1 MGRKA
6 TKVYVWTARAERAD
20 GSVERFVYVSPY
32 KDIRGLTGFLLEL
45 PQAHFHYSD
54 GNPAYGT
61 LMAKQK
67 KGVHTNRIESFNSQ
81 LRQYVGFLRRKTKA
95 YAKRIDLLQ
104 FDLYLITNHLNE
116 K

>member
-1 MGRKA
+1 VGRKA
-6 TKVYVWTARAERAD
+6 KKVYVWTARAERAD
-20 GSVERFVYVSPY
+20 GSVERFVYVSPF

-45 PQAHFHYSD
+45 PRAHFYFSD

-61 LMAKQK
+61 LMAQQK
-67 KGVHTNRIESFNSQ
+67 KGAQTNRVESFNSQ

-95 YAKRIDLLQ
+95 YAKRLDHLQ
-104 FDLYLITNHLNE
+104 LDLYLITNGLNQ